1 MNNTLRAVPAAICL
15 ALSLPVQADEHLF
28 GYVRG
33 AEPLPAGA
41 QELYQW
47 ITMREDKGEGRY
59 RAYNLAT
66 EYEYGWTHRFST
78 AAYLKAQAIDTRG
91 LVIDGYLPG
100 AEKYGIKLSGVE
112 AEIKYNILSAAK
124 DPIGLTL
131 IVALEHDWLDQHSGR
146 DKDTLSFE
154 TGLALQ
160 KYFLDG
166 ALIWA
171 GNGAVEST
179 YADRKAI
186 ADLPPGFDWPTDPE
200 MEIELQLGTG
210 LSYRFAPNWF
220 IGAEVQYETEFETE
234 VGQERWSWFGG
245 PALHYGGKKWWAT
258 ATWFPQ
264 LQGGGEIAYEGQPAH
279 RHVVE
284 KTLDEYRLKVGFNL

>member
-100 AEKYGIKLSGVE
+100 PFPVALIEMNVDGRINDFEEISDISSCKGDQRAYAGVVL
-112 AEIKYNILSAAK
+112 ANPSSLSA
-124 DPIGLTL
+124 T
-131 IVALEHDWLDQHSGR
+131 
-146 DKDTLSFE
+146 
-154 TGLALQ
+154 
-160 KYFLDG
+160 
-166 ALIWA
+166 
-171 GNGAVEST
+171 
-179 YADRKAI
+179 RK
-186 ADLPPGFDWPTDPE
+186 PE
-200 MEIELQLGTG
+200 
-210 LSYRFAPNWF
+210 
-220 IGAEVQYETEFETE
+220 
-234 VGQERWSWFGG
+234 
-245 PALHYGGKKWWAT
+245 
-258 ATWFPQ
+258 
-264 LQGGGEIAYEGQPAH
+264 
-279 RHVVE
+279 
-284 KTLDEYRLKVGFNL
+284 